1 MKITL
6 LLFALLFLSRHA
18 VSQSYIDQRAKDGN
32 NFVYINFIMNCH
44 NFAKPDEAYTTLLK
58 LCRIFRKYN
67 AKADFYFLE
76 PMVTR
81 LKQLHPDII
90 DTLLSSNISIS
101 YHHRAPH
108 PVYMNTTIS
117 RNIAALPWDSAMYFI
132 NKFESQHL
140 NLVTGDFNPSL
151 SGGYSYVKNIFGYSP
166 VTIACIGIKTGFII
180 ERESMYACKLQGA
193 KSVMT
198 YHEAGAD
205 ANYPF
210 MWYFGM
216 IERPAD
222 YSVTRW
228 IAGSQTSDRFWW
240 EMIETPDEQYYS
252 PANYF
257 QQQIASRD
265 SSKLTIVN
273 AIMHETDFHYTNIPW
288 KPYYYFDS
296 LNTQERQPPFDT
308 TRTASWVRIRSEDY
322 ENKIWNKY
330 DSLVKF
336 ASSRQGVK
344 IVTMNDITNMFP
356 DDRTR
361 AISKQQISAIAA
373 SIISTPVANFPKKF
387 FVLPNQEFFSLSDAF
402 YSINYSL
409 NYYRQN
415 NSLPQSFALKDLIG
429 PVDTSTS
436 NLVSTSQF
444 SWTDI
449 STGAKEQDSLIN
461 YFSSLNP
468 MSGRLPNKILLS
480 GSRYV
485 NPFEYLY
492 LIAREYKQ
500 IDSLGSAANIT
511 PVKITYSGK
520 PQQVDGNEWTR
531 KPARR
536 INTASGI
543 NTEIYEIPSEIY
555 LHQNFPNPFNPVTKI
570 SFEVPKQTFVTIK
583 VFDITGREIVSLV
596 NDMVTRGYHAI
607 DFNAAAFASGVYFY
621 RIETAGFSDTRRM
634 VLIK

>member
-6 LLFALLFLSRHA
+6 LIFAFLFLSRHA

-32 NFVYINFIMNCH
+32 NFVYINFVMNCH

-117 RNIAALPWDSAMYFI
+117 RNIAALPWDSAMYYM

-140 NLVTGDFNPSL
+140 NLITGDFNPSL

-198 YHEAGAD
+198 YHESGAD

-228 IAGSQTSDRFWW
+228 TAGSQTSDRFWW

-257 QQQIASRD
+257 RQQIASRD
-265 SSKLTIVN
+265 SSKLTLVN
-273 AIMHETDFHYTNIPW
+273 VIMHETDFHYTNTPW

-308 TRTASWVRIRSEDY
+308 TRTAAWVRIRNESY

-330 DSLVKF
+330 DSLVKY
-336 ASSRQGVK
+336 ASIRQGVK
-344 IVTMNDITNMFP
+344 IVTMNDITGMLP

-361 AISKQQISAIAA
+361 SISKEQVSAIAM
-373 SIISTPVANFPKKF
+373 SIISTPIANFPKRF
-387 FVLPNQEFFSLSDAF
+387 FVLPNQEFFSLADAF
-402 YSINYSL
+402 YSLNYSL
-409 NYYRQN
+409 NYYRQY
-415 NSLPQSFALKDLIG
+415 NSLPQNFSLKDLIG
-429 PVDTSTS
+429 TIDTSTS
-436 NLVSTSQF
+436 NLAATTQF

-449 STGAKEQDSLIN
+449 SQAVKIQDSLFN
-461 YFSSLNP
+461 YYSSLHP
-468 MSGRLPNKILLS
+468 MNGRLPNKVLLS

-492 LIAREYKQ
+492 IIAREFKQ
-500 IDSLGSAANIT
+500 IDSAGSTSGIT

-520 PQQVDGNEWTR
+520 AQQVDGNEWTR

-536 INTASGI
+536 FGTTSITNHGG
-543 NTEIYEIPSEIY
+543 NEIPKNIS
-555 LHQNFPNPFNPVTKI
+555 LNQNYPNPFNPNTVI
-570 SFEVPKQTFVTIK
+570 SYRLSVAGYVMLRI
-583 VFDITGREIVSLV
+583 FDITGKEIQALFSGKQ
-596 NDMVTRGYHAI
+596 NAGSYEVTFEGA
-607 DFNAAAFASGVYFY
+607 NLPSGLYFY
-621 RIETAGFSDTRRM
+621 SLQAGDFKETRKM
-634 VLIK
+634 VLVK